1 MAWPKE
7 EDCTS
12 YKPLENYTYYPPL
25 TAPITSFTWAD
36 TTTDSSSAARLL
48 GQYTLKPSPVLGH
61 RADTVFIDDVSTPNY
76 TEPSG
81 ALRLANWW
89 TEIVNKRAKE
99 LREDIERQLIYGT
112 GPIAKGIMKE
122 KEMEI
127 GGNKCHLCGSD
138 ILYSKSENTFHKKYV
153 AFEKQITYECG
164 TSVYDTYRERHF
176 DPRTALNPEQYK
188 KDRHIHAECI

>member
-12 YKPLENYTYYPPL
+12 YKPLENYPYNPPL
-25 TAPITSFTWAD
+25 KAPITSFTWAD

-48 GQYTLKPSPVLGH
+48 GQYTLKPSPVLGAASSI
-61 RADTVFIDDVSTPNY
+61 RCTDEEVGKIQDY
-76 TEPSG
+76 
-81 ALRLANWW
+81 WW

-127 GGNKCHLCGSD
+127 GGNKCHLCGMEMTYNKTEVF
-138 ILYSKSENTFHKKYV
+138 LKKKRNRVELHKVY
-153 AFEKQITYECG
+153 ACG
-164 TSVYDTYRERHF
+164 TQMYETYRECVETGAREDF
-176 DPRTALNPEQYK
+176 
-188 KDRHIHAECI
+188 DRHIHAECV